1 MEMKGVLV
9 AYTSLMVALS
19 IVWVAY
25 ERFGFR
31 AVSLS
36 IPLLASFSSLM
47 PESIPVIIVSS
58 ITSYLVGELAYRKFL
73 FYGMRM
79 FFLQSVI
86 SSVTVLI
93 MVFNSLSTEY
103 LLISTLPGLLSYD
116 VHTSREPVLTAAF
129 SAIFFTLQLFATSIL
144 VNFLFL
150 EAWGA

>member
-1 MEMKGVLV
+1 M
-9 AYTSLMVALS
+9 AYASLIVALS

-79 FFLQSVI
+79 FFLQSII

-93 MVFNSLSTEY
+93 TTLNSLSIEY

-116 VHTSREPVLTAAF
+116 IHTSREPVLTAAF
-129 SAIFFTLQLFATSIL
+129 SAIFFTLQLFVTSIL
-144 VNFLFL
+144 VNFLKV
-150 EAWGA
+150 

>member
-1 MEMKGVLV
+1 MEGVIV
-9 AYTSLMVALS
+9 AYASLIIALS

-25 ERFGFR
+25 ERFSFR

-58 ITSYLVGELAYRKFL
+58 ITSYLAGELVYRKFL

-79 FFLQSVI
+79 FFLQSII

-93 MVFNSLSTEY
+93 MTFNSLCIEY

-116 VHTSREPVLTAAF
+116 IHTSREPELTVTF
-129 SAIFFTLQLFATSIL
+129 SAIFFTLQLSVTSIL
-144 VNFLFL
+144 VNFLKV
-150 EAWGA
+150 

>member
-1 MEMKGVLV
+1 MSGVV
-9 AYTSLMVALS
+9 AAYISLIVALFTTW
-19 IVWVAY
+19 IVY
-25 ERFGFR
+25 ERSGFR

-36 IPLLASFSSLM
+36 IPLLASFSSLV

-58 ITSYLVGELAYRKFL
+58 ITSYLVGELAYRKLL

-93 MVFNSLSTEY
+93 LMHDALDANY

-116 VHTSREPVLTAAF
+116 VHTSREPVVTVTF
-129 SAIFFTLQLFATSIL
+129 SAIFFTVQWAITLIL
-144 VNFLFL
+144 VNFL
-150 EAWGA
+150 

>member
-1 MEMKGVLV
+1 MKMEGVIA
-9 AYTSLMVALS
+9 AYASLIVALS

-31 AVSLS
+31 VVSLS

-47 PESIPVIIVSS
+47 PESIPVTIVSS
-58 ITSYLVGELAYRKFL
+58 ITSYLVGELMYRKFL

-79 FFLQSVI
+79 FFIQSII
-86 SSVTVLI
+86 SSITVLI
-93 MVFNSLSTEY
+93 MVFNSLSIEH

-116 VHTSREPVLTAAF
+116 IHTSREPALTAAF

-144 VNFLFL
+144 VNFL
-150 EAWGA
+150 